1 MIALPVTASQL
12 KVGACYTDKVS
23 FELVLLK
30 TTTRPVVSFAH
41 LQAGSGT
48 FCQNGGYL
56 GTADHTE
63 ASGPEV

>member
-1 MIALPVTASQL
+1 MV
-12 KVGACYTDKVS
+12 ACYTDKVS

-30 TTTRPVVSFAH
+30 TTNRTIVSFAH
-41 LQAGSGT
+41 LQAGSDT

-56 GTADHTE
+56 GMADHTE

>member
-1 MIALPVTASQL
+1 MIALPVTTSQL
-12 KVGACYTDKVS
+12 KVVACYTDKVN

-30 TTTRPVVSFAH
+30 TTNRPVVSFAH

-56 GTADHTE
+56 GTADRTE